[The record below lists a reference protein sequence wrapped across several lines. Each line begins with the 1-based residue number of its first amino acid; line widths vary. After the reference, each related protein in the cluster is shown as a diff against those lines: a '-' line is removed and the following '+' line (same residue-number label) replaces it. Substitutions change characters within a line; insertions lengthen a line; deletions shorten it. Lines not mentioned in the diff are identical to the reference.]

1 MAAPGYYEGEFE
13 VEVLPYLTGTIGA
26 KVYEL
31 DEPPSRIID
40 INDPWV
46 VEVDWTLTGRAQR
59 FICGSWGVDVYMESI
74 GPGPELELPDKPF
87 ENIPLNPIGDGH
99 YHARFDVPAGFIKTH
114 VEKWW
119 EEQLEGGGLKR
130 DRETDIVYKM
140 VCTVTYKDL
149 GGQPGPIAGFVEM
162 PMLQFYYA
170 EKPLNP

>member
-13 VEVLPYLTGTIGA
+13 VEFLPYLTGTIGA

-59 FICGSWGVDVYMESI
+59 FICGSCGVDVYMESI